1 MSMGSTFTPPFLM
14 ESSIM
19 TARRFRPT
27 LVLAAA
33 IIVLAGCSQE
43 TKKVTV
49 NGTISYKGQPLE
61 SGIIQFVAADG
72 GSYSAASI
80 QPGGKFVMT
89 DVVPGE
95 VKVAV
100 ISAPGGSG
108 SSSGAETAPRP
119 RPVDLPDKYRDAST
133 SGLKYTITPDTSELE
148 IKIP

>member
-1 MSMGSTFTPPFLM
+1 MKL
-14 ESSIM
+14 
-19 TARRFRPT
+19 RRFHRC
-27 LVLAAA
+27 LGFAAA
-33 IIVLAGCSQE
+33 IVALAGCSQD

-49 NGTISYKGQPLE
+49 DGTISYKGRPLE
-61 SGIIQFVAADG
+61 SGILQFVSADG

-100 ISAPGGSG
+100 IPSPGGSG

-119 RPVDLPDKYRDAST
+119 KSPPVELPEKYRDAAT
-133 SGLKYTITPDTSELE
+133 SGLKYTITPDTTELE